1 MQSKEDFVM
10 KTKQT
15 ITVFFACDANY
26 IPHLT
31 VALTSIMKNCNPN
44 NSYRF
49 YVLEAG
55 LDESYKADL
64 EEVLVGDS
72 QIEFVDV
79 EKSMKTL
86 KDKITLRDY
95 YTCAT
100 YYRLFIPI
108 LFPELDKALYLDS
121 DIVVLDDISKLYN
134 INLGDNLVGACRD
147 EVLSFNAAFRQYA
160 DITVGVHHMK
170 YFNAGILLMNLDQ
183 FRKENIF
190 DKFMDLMR
198 VRKFPVAQDQDYLNV
213 LCSNRVKRLPLSW
226 NKTPVKQFYFN
237 DACVKI
243 CHYKMAHKPWHYKGV
258 LYEEHF
264 WKYAKMTKYYR
275 FFKNILDNY
284 SEEDIRRDR
293 EMGENLYN
301 LVLKENKAMINQLKK
316 EKIYVRPKAR
326 YC

>member
-1 MQSKEDFVM
+1 M
-10 KTKQT
+10 KGKQT

-31 VALTSIMKNCNPN
+31 VALTSIMKNANPN
-44 NSYRF
+44 NAYRF

-55 LDESYKADL
+55 LDVSYKKYLD
-64 EEVLVGDS
+64 EVLVGDS
-72 QIEFVDV
+72 TIEFVDV
-79 EKSMKTL
+79 EKSMKSL
-86 KDKITLRDY
+86 HGKITLRDY

-134 INLGDNLVGACRD
+134 IPLGNNLVGACRD

-170 YFNAGILLMNLDQ
+170 YFNAGILSMNLRL
-183 FRKENIF
+183 FREENIF
-190 DKFMDLMR
+190 DKFIELMGI
-198 VRKFPVAQDQDYLNV
+198 RKFPVAQDQDYLNV
-213 LCSNRVKRLPLSW
+213 LCANRVKRIPLAW

-243 CHYKMAHKPWHYKGV
+243 CHFKMAHKPWHYKGV

-264 WKYAKMTKYYR
+264 WKYAKMTRFYR
-275 FFKNILDNY
+275 YFRDILNNY
-284 SEEDIRRDR
+284 SEEDIRKDR

-301 LVLKENKAMINQLKK
+301 LVLKENKATIAKLKK
-316 EKIYVRPKAR
+316 EKIYVKPKAR